1 MQKIIRFN
9 LARQAVVLLVVL
21 AMVTGLLVLP
31 AGTAWAGPLDE
42 PAAKKPSKTI
52 YMLRTNNTFFKT
64 KGFSFTGLSFTRKP
78 GSRGFHDYAA
88 WNAFYM
94 KWYPT
99 EQMGIFSA
107 KGDEEWVENL
117 RKNSYLDRIIFC
129 LEPNE
134 IIKDE
139 EPIHAYRD
147 RTKEGLE
154 AIEKAYYANKEA
166 LDFAGQV
173 DAYMERYLP
182 DDGLSGALRQYAIW
196 TNMGQVVEKERLK
209 LASKPDEPL
218 DNLVK
223 DYDLP
228 EKTYDDGS
236 IGYIP
241 EGNKIIYSMTTEAH
255 LMGLRSKNHPAL
267 SFDALGD
274 GVYELKNAK
283 GFAVPGT
290 YTLLPEGAGASMDE
304 EFAKPLDRDNPMV
317 KTGDYP
323 LRIRLKKGKEIKDIP
338 VKIIRPN
345 YAMDQEWVV
354 YGSPRGTIEESD
366 QLLGKPITAIV
377 NQEETVTLSPVEAG
391 GKTSEEDPKTSEED
405 PKAPEEDPKAS
416 EEDPKASEEDPKTSE
431 EDPKTSEENP
441 KDSEENPTTSDN
453 QEKPEDPSKPDGGK
467 EKPEDPPKE
476 DKPGT
481 TDKPGEI
488 TKPDNVDKNKDHNS
502 GKSDKEK
509 KPDQEKDKKTPDK
522 KSSPEGG
529 SLGERMDQPGG
540 TFSPLDA
547 DGKLKDDWWTYAKY
561 YDPDSKD
568 NLWKAGS
575 SRYATGSEGSRKA
588 SKKSPDTGEGVA
600 ILPLAFGSG
609 LSGLG
614 IFCLTRRK
622 KER

>member
-1 MQKIIRFN
+1 MQKKIRFN
-9 LARQAVVLLVVL
+9 PARQAVVLLVVL

-31 AGTAWAGPLDE
+31 VRRAWAGPLDE
-42 PAAKKPSKTI
+42 PAAKRPAKTI
-52 YMLRTNNTFFKT
+52 YMVRTNNTFFKT
-64 KGFSFTGLSFTRKP
+64 MGYSFTGLSFTRKP
-78 GSRGFHDYAA
+78 SSHGFHDYAA

-117 RKNSYLDRIIFC
+117 RKDSYLDRIIFC

-182 DDGLSGALRQYAIW
+182 DDGLSGSLRQYAIW
-196 TNMGQVVEKERLK
+196 TNMGQVAEKERLK

-218 DNLVK
+218 DSLVK

-228 EKTYDDGS
+228 EETYDDGS
-236 IGYIP
+236 VGYIP
-241 EGNKIIYSMTTEAH
+241 DGNKTIYSMTTEAH
-255 LMGLRSKNHPAL
+255 LMGLRSKNHPVL

-304 EFAKPLDRDNPMV
+304 EFSKPLDRDNPMV
-317 KTGDYP
+317 NTGDYP
-323 LRIRLKKGKEIKDIP
+323 LRIRLEKGKEIKDIP

-391 GKTSEEDPKTSEED
+391 GKTSEENPKTSEEN
-405 PKAPEEDPKAS
+405 PKT
-416 EEDPKASEEDPKTSE
+416 SEEDPKTSE
-431 EDPKTSEENP
+431 EDPKASEDNP
-441 KDSEENPTTSDN
+441 KDSEDNPETSDN
-453 QEKPEDPSKPDGGK
+453 QEKPEDPL
-467 EKPEDPPKE
+467 KE

-481 TDKPGEI
+481 TDKSGET
-488 TKPDNVDKNKDHNS
+488 TKPDNVDKNKDQNP
-502 GKSDKEK
+502 GQSDRDK
-509 KPDQEKDKKTPDK
+509 KTDQEDKKTPDK
-522 KSSPEGG
+522 KPLPEGG
-529 SLGERMDQPGG
+529 SPGDWMDQPGG

-547 DGKLKDDWWTYAKY
+547 DGKLKDDWWAYAKY

-622 KER
+622 KEK